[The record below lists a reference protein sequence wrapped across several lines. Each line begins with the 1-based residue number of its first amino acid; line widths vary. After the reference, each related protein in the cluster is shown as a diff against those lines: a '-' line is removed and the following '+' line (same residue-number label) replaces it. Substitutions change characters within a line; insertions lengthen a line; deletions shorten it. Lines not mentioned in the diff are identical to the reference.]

1 MGIKT
6 RIGAGLVA
14 AAGAL
19 AIVVAP
25 VAQAAAIGPTCTAEG
40 QDATLCQSDG
50 NAQISATPP
59 AVDYQ
64 AQYPFFGIGGYG
76 LDFHHG
82 GHR

>member
-1 MGIKT
+1 MGTKA
-6 RIGAGLVA
+6 RIAAGVA
-14 AAGAL
+14 AAAAAL
-19 AIVVAP
+19 TIAVAP
-25 VAQAAAIGPTCTAEG
+25 AAQAATVAQTCTAQG
-40 QDATLCQSDG
+40 DATLCQSDG

-76 LDFHHG
+76 LDFHHD

>member
-1 MGIKT
+1 MSIKT
-6 RIGAGLVA
+6 RIGAGLVT

-19 AIVVAP
+19 AIFVAP
-25 VAQAAAIGPTCTAEG
+25 AAQAATVAQNCTAEG

-50 NAQISATPP
+50 NAQISASPP

-64 AQYPFFGIGGYG
+64 QQYPFVGGYG
-76 LDFHHG
+76 LLFHHD